1 METKHPLT
9 KLEEELISILI
20 ETFKNHGWTIDELPT
35 IFDSDEQKSSVH
47 LNNDD
52 FWDFENFLGVYRQA
66 NNLWSNE
73 GEIVLFTE
81 NINYVAQ
88 AFYDYDNAPIRNPET
103 GELIRRE
110 NGEITRKSD
119 LMHYLVEGQNPDYG
133 ISLNDSINYLTA
145 IVLIH
150 ELTHWMIHWGTDF
163 NQKSLKCEFKYN
175 DDDQKKFHEGLAQ
188 YFTDY
193 VINIYGNQKI
203 KELFEFL
210 KGKQSPPYRVFEE
223 LKTDLDGNPIYV
235 ACVFTALGICWNNNF
250 NQTINVLKYFNFLSV
265 LYYPEEH
272 KKSYHKIVQKEP
284 AFNQTKIID
293 WWSKNPFSVPD
304 YFLYEYFDSKNK
316 TKYKT
321 SYTSRKFGL

>member
-1 METKHPLT
+1 METKHTLT

-20 ETFKNHGWTIDELPT
+20 ETFKNHGWTIDELPA

-47 LNNDD
+47 LNNDN
-52 FWDFENFLGVYRQA
+52 FWDFENFLGVYRQV

-88 AFYDYDNAPIRNPET
+88 AFCDYDNAPIRNPET

-133 ISLNDSINYLTA
+133 ISLNDSIYYLTA

-175 DDDQKKFHEGLAQ
+175 DDQKEFHEGLAQ

-223 LKTDLDGNPIYV
+223 LKTDLGENPIEISSL
-235 ACVFTALGICWNNNF
+235 FTAIAMCWFSGFCQSFDELKNYNIAIYKVFDNKYF
-250 NQTINVLKYFNFLSV
+250 VDFLNSIKENKKPQKQEELSDLFKRLDRHLFFEKYFNNEFI
-265 LYYPEEH
+265 E
-272 KKSYHKIVQKEP
+272 KNKI
-284 AFNQTKIID
+284 KII
-293 WWSKNPFSVPD
+293 SK
-304 YFLYEYFDSKNK
+304 
-316 TKYKT
+316 
-321 SYTSRKFGL
+321 KFGL

>member
-1 METKHPLT
+1 METKHTLT
-9 KLEEELISILI
+9 KLEEELISILV

-35 IFDSDEQKSSVH
+35 IFDSDEQKNSVH

-52 FWDFENFLGVYRQA
+52 FWDFENFLGVYRQV

-88 AFYDYDNAPIRNPET
+88 AFCDYDNAPLRNPET

-119 LMHYLVEGQNPDYG
+119 LMHYLVEGQHPDYG
-133 ISLNDSINYLTA
+133 ISLNDSIYYLTA

-150 ELTHWMIHWGTDF
+150 ELIHWMIHWGTDF

-175 DDDQKKFHEGLAQ
+175 NYDLKEFHEGLAQ

-193 VINIYGNQKI
+193 VMNVYGNQKI

-210 KGKQSPPYRVFEE
+210 KGKQSATYSIFER
-223 LKTDLDGNPIYV
+223 LKIDFDKKPIEISS
-235 ACVFTALGICWNNNF
+235 VFTALAICWDDNY
-250 NQTINVLKYFNFLSV
+250 NQTFTMLEKNNTSASKMFGDECFKDFLISINGNPISDNQELIMEIYKKTDRNLFFLNYMNDENKHKCRGPKYGG
-265 LYYPEEH
+265 
-272 KKSYHKIVQKEP
+272 
-284 AFNQTKIID
+284 
-293 WWSKNPFSVPD
+293 
-304 YFLYEYFDSKNK
+304 
-316 TKYKT
+316 
-321 SYTSRKFGL
+321 KFGL